1 MAVQGAKKKPPSSG
15 IDQAPRK
22 LYKSRQNRVI
32 DGVCGGLSEYFCV
45 DPTLIR
51 VGWVILALLW
61 GAGIVAYVIAMIVMP
76 RQPEGEAQKKAQ
88 EGTGQNTR
96 IWWAAL
102 LILAGLILLMQTHI
116 PGPYHLWFWWRPLG
130 RLLWPL
136 LLVLVGLWILGT
148 QLRKSTMEPD
158 QGAVGQKA
166 GKKLYRDTSERMLA
180 GVCGGLAE
188 FLRIDPSI
196 VRVLWALATL
206 ASVGVGV
213 IVYVIMWILVP
224 ERPEAE
230 KSL

>member
-1 MAVQGAKKKPPSSG
+1 MVVQGAKKRPVSSG
-15 IDQAPRK
+15 TDQAPRK

-88 EGTGQNTR
+88 EGTKQNTR
-96 IWWAAL
+96 MWWAAL
-102 LILAGLILLMQTHI
+102 LILAGLILLLQTHI

-148 QLRKSTMEPD
+148 QLRKSAMESD
-158 QGAVGQKA
+158 QEAVRREA

-224 ERPEAE
+224 ERPEEE
-230 KSL
+230 KSV